1 MTNYNIDDNIY
12 QNQRYTLIL
21 RSPGNWTAILRR
33 GFRQHIQAV
42 QFANHAKESATAD
55 KRRAASE
62 AEKQALEQAA

>member
-1 MTNYNIDDNIY
+1 
-12 QNQRYTLIL
+12 
-21 RSPGNWTAILRR
+21 LRR